1 METIEDVLM
10 VTTVMEHSRF
20 FCYMAKQ
27 IESHKGITNIRTVE
41 KVMPQQISSNGF
53 AGGCFLTYAV
63 FGGISPLTCTI
74 FDPIYFGTILRNQI
88 SHISPTSLK
97 KFIMGNYLD
106 FALKI
111 AHRGNTGSHKGKR
124 KLACL
129 PENYICAL
137 LLFFSVFGLWHKANS
152 AHFSGSYE
160 KICSQIKKL
169 TCNCSFSELTSHTT
183 KAIRKSFV
191 SPVFCSMYPSP

>member
-10 VTTVMEHSRF
+10 ATTVMEHSRF

-183 KAIRKSFV
+183 KEISSTSF
-191 SPVFCSMYPSP
+191 PAFCRMYPSP

>member
-1 METIEDVLM
+1 
-10 VTTVMEHSRF
+10 
-20 FCYMAKQ
+20 
-27 IESHKGITNIRTVE
+27 
-41 KVMPQQISSNGF
+41 MPYHISPNGS
-53 AGGCFLTYAV
+53 AGGVSWLMPSP
-63 FGGISPLTCTI
+63 GGISPLTCTI

-97 KFIMGNYLD
+97 KFIMGNHLD

-129 PENYICAL
+129 SENYICAL

-191 SPVFCSMYPSP
+191 SPVFCRMYPSP

>member
-1 METIEDVLM
+1 M

-74 FDPIYFGTILRNQI
+74 FDPIFT
-88 SHISPTSLK
+88 
-97 KFIMGNYLD
+97 
-106 FALKI
+106 ALI
-111 AHRGNTGSHKGKR
+111 
-124 KLACL
+124 
-129 PENYICAL
+129 
-137 LLFFSVFGLWHKANS
+137 
-152 AHFSGSYE
+152 
-160 KICSQIKKL
+160 
-169 TCNCSFSELTSHTT
+169 
-183 KAIRKSFV
+183 
-191 SPVFCSMYPSP
+191 SPVFRLSHAHKSCHSRMFQLCFSKSAHTGQNKCWSVTLSTFVKQGHKSAHGRSQGEICFSFSLLSNRHSSAFTHSAQAFRQMLQCLSQYFYCFS

>member
-1 METIEDVLM
+1 
-10 VTTVMEHSRF
+10 
-20 FCYMAKQ
+20 
-27 IESHKGITNIRTVE
+27 
-41 KVMPQQISSNGF
+41 MPNHISPNGS
-53 AGGCFLTYAV
+53 AGGCFSAYAAKSS
-63 FGGISPLTCTI
+63 ISPLTCTI

-97 KFIMGNYLD
+97 KFIMGNYLTTSTSLLKSHTGATQ
-106 FALKI
+106 ALTRARERCFVCSDSKFV
-111 AHRGNTGSHKGKR
+111 H
-124 KLACL
+124 LYC
-129 PENYICAL
+129 Y
-137 LLFFSVFGLWHKANS
+137 FSVFGLWHKANS

-191 SPVFCSMYPSP
+191 SPVFCRMYPSP

>member
-1 METIEDVLM
+1 
-10 VTTVMEHSRF
+10 
-20 FCYMAKQ
+20 
-27 IESHKGITNIRTVE
+27 
-41 KVMPQQISSNGF
+41 
-53 AGGCFLTYAV
+53 
-63 FGGISPLTCTI
+63 
-74 FDPIYFGTILRNQI
+74 
-88 SHISPTSLK
+88 
-97 KFIMGNYLD
+97 MGNYLD

-129 PENYICAL
+129 SENYICAL

-183 KAIRKSFV
+183 KAIRKSFEKRKTDKLGLLWLDHSLSV
-191 SPVFCSMYPSP
+191 NARQLLKPPCTERYARWCERTAANHRLLLDCVTVKV